1 MGFRLSMGYVR
12 LITSVIMVCYRHIS
26 AMICFKRQWRAIIA
40 LISITL
46 LTLVSTNLTFATVSA
61 VSPIQLSTDPYT
73 NSSSQHQTEVEPD
86 IFSFGTTLVSAFEVG
101 RFAGTTGGSTNIG
114 WATSTNGGRSWTH
127 GFLSGITIYAGGS
140 FARTTAP
147 SVVYDAKHKV
157 WLIASQGFYSVVSG
171 GGAAMLVSR
180 STDGGLSWSQPVTVT
195 NLGSKVL
202 LDKGWITCDN
212 TASSP
217 FYGHCY
223 DEFDNHSQGNLI
235 LMNTSTDG
243 GMTWQGAK
251 STANKATGL
260 GGQPL
265 VQPNGTVVVPMDD
278 VVGTAVLVFT
288 STDGGGSWGT
298 ASIIQ
303 QITSHKVPG
312 DLRSRPLISAS
323 IDGAGNVYVAWQDC
337 RFVPHCAANQ
347 IVFLTLDTN
356 IIPSAVQRI
365 SIHVAG
371 SSLPDFF
378 IPGFGV
384 DPATS
389 GNTAHIG
396 LVYYYYPDARCTHAT
411 CQLNVGFTS
420 STDGGKT
427 FTDNVQLA
435 GPMKLP
441 WLPQSE
447 FGFMVGDYTAT
458 TFSSGN
464 AYPVFAVASTPASS
478 VFCSSPGTVCHE
490 AIFTVSGGLNPL
502 MNASPS
508 IATPIIARSVFRIES
523 IPSPAY
529 YHHNTR

>member
-1 MGFRLSMGYVR
+1 MHYFRLIKSVLDEHCTHVSSMAR
-12 LITSVIMVCYRHIS
+12 
-26 AMICFKRQWRAIIA
+26 FKWQWRAIFA
-40 LISITL
+40 LTSTIL
-46 LTLVSTNLTFATVSA
+46 LTLASTSLAFAT

-73 NSSSQHQTEVEPD
+73 NRTSQHQTEVEPD
-86 IFSFGTTLVSAFEVG
+86 IFSFGSTLVSAFEVG
-101 RFAGTTGGSTNIG
+101 RFAGTTGGSSNIG
-114 WATSTNGGRSWTH
+114 WATSTNGGKSWTY
-127 GFLSGITIYAGGS
+127 GFLSGITVYAGGS
-140 FARTTAP
+140 FARATAP

-157 WLIASQGFYSVVSG
+157 WLIASQGFYSLLSG
-171 GGAAMLVSR
+171 GGAAMVVSR
-180 STDGGLSWSQPVTVT
+180 STDGGLTWSKPFTVT
-195 NLGSKVL
+195 DLGSKVL

-212 TASSP
+212 TATSP

-243 GMTWQGAK
+243 GITWQGAK

-265 VQPNGTVVVPMDD
+265 VQPNGTVVVPMDN
-278 VVGTAVLVFT
+278 VIGTAILVFT

-298 ASIIQ
+298 ASVIQ
-303 QITSHKVPG
+303 QIVSHKVPG
-312 DLRSRPLISAS
+312 NLRARPLISAS

-337 RFVPHCAANQ
+337 RFIPHCAANQ
-347 IVFLTLDTN
+347 IVFLTLNSN
-356 IIPSAVQRI
+356 IVPSAVQHI

-371 SSLPDFF
+371 SNLPDFF

-396 LVYYYYPDARCTHAT
+396 LVYYYYSDARCTHST
-411 CQLNVGFTS
+411 CQLNVGFAS
-420 STDGGKT
+420 SIDGGKT

-441 WLPQSE
+441 WLPLSE

-458 TFSSGN
+458 TFSNGN
-464 AYPVFAVASTPASS
+464 AYPVFAVASVPSGGVT
-478 VFCSSPGTVCHE
+478 CSSPGTICHE
-490 AIFTVSGGLNPL
+490 AMFTLPGGLNPK
-502 MNASPS
+502 MGSNAS
-508 IATPIIARSVFRIES
+508 IADPVVASSALRTLA
-523 IPSPAY
+523 IPSPEY
-529 YHHNTR
+529 YHRNIS